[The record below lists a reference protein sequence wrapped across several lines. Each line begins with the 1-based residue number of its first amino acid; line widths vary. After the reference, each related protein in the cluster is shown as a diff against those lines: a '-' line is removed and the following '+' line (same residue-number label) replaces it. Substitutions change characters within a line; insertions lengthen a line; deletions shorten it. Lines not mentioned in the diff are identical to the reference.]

1 MAKVKKNQQMAKQ
14 WQVPC
19 NGDGDPISAAP
30 TMTLAEAK
38 ARRASLHKPQPKALN
53 DTQKREAFRGF
64 WASNKKKYGKPKAIE
79 KALWLHLQSIEM
91 DQPEQFA
98 KGLEHF
104 GLKKVK

>member
-1 MAKVKKNQQMAKQ
+1 MAKVKKNKFAGSSFESFVKEE
-14 WQVPC
+14 
-19 NGDGDPISAAP
+19 IIEKAP
-30 TMTLAEAK
+30 MSLAEAK
-38 ARRASLHKPQPKALN
+38 AHRASLHKPQVKALS
-53 DTQKREAFRGF
+53 DTQKREAFRIF
-64 WASNKKKYGKPKAIE
+64 WASNKKKYGKAKAIE